1 MRTGLLA
8 RLSLVTTLLLVA
20 FGGFTRGS
28 GSGYGCADR
37 WPLCENGFL
46 GGLLP
51 RWEYH
56 MVIEWTHRWLA
67 ALVGLLAIATAISA
81 WRHFRNRSV
90 VLASAIAAVL
100 VIGIQAWVGRLVV
113 KGNLDADLVSLH
125 LAISMTVVALL
136 TIVVVATN
144 RPGDEPGMPDHR
156 RTWTIRVGIAAIA
169 SFLLLMLGSVVHNLY
184 FAGWPLMENTPLPDL
199 SSAVRAAHYLH
210 RFMAGILG
218 VYLVY
223 LVIVGKRIGLPVREK
238 RLIAAAGI
246 VFLINIGLGGAHVLT
261 KVNSALL
268 VATHLGMAAV
278 VWSLLIAAT
287 TMAALALRA
296 PIEHRP
302 LDSHPGR

>member
-37 WPLCENGFL
+37 WPLCENGLL

-90 VLASAIAAVL
+90 VLAPAIAAVL

-210 RFMAGILG
+210 RLMAGILG

-223 LVIVGKRIGLPVREK
+223 LVIAGKRVGLPVREK

-278 VWSLLIAAT
+278 VWSLLVAAT

-302 LDSHPGR
+302 LDSQAGR

>member
-1 MRTGLLA
+1 
-8 RLSLVTTLLLVA
+8 
-20 FGGFTRGS
+20 
-28 GSGYGCADR
+28 
-37 WPLCENGFL
+37 
-46 GGLLP
+46 
-51 RWEYH
+51 

-302 LDSHPGR
+302 LDSQAGR